1 MSVHFKVLI
10 IAANLFSLISSES
23 ASSPAA
29 FLTWA
34 FSLTLM
40 RLTLALADLDALTM

>member
-1 MSVHFKVLI
+1 MSGHFKVLI
-10 IAANLFSLISSES
+10 IAANRFSVISSES

-40 RLTLALADLDALTM
+40 RFTRAFADLDALTM